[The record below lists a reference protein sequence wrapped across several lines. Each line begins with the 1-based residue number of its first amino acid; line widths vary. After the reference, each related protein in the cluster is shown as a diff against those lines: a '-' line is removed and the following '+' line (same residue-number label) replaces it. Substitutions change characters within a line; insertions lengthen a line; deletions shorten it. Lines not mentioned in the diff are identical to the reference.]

1 MILLNCTHKIT
12 SYDERKVNELM
23 NNKDIIRNRLKINAT
38 INNAKVFVAIQEEF
52 GSFNSYIKSFTNNKV
67 IYECDKTT
75 SNLSDSISKDLK
87 KRGMKFVGSTIIY
100 SYLQAI
106 GAIYSHDEECF
117 MHTNK

>member
-1 MILLNCTHKIT
+1 
-12 SYDERKVNELM
+12 M

-38 INNAKVFVAIQEEF
+38 INNAKVFVAIQKEF

-75 SNLSDSISKDLK
+75 SSLSDSISKDLK

-106 GAIYSHDEECF
+106 GVIYSHDEECF
-117 MHTNK
+117 LYKNKED